1 MKAMRM
7 SFFRRRKRSHVA
19 ALAVAL
25 LVFGTLAWTQRSA
38 ITGWIGARPFRESL
52 PPAQPVEVFSS
63 PTGQTGAAATLP
75 GIAPPP
81 ARTSKTQ
88 AVVPPSP
95 AGSMNLAVPFVSQA
109 PFKNWDQP
117 YQDACE
123 EATIIMIERYL
134 RGRPLTPAEMD
145 QEILRMVAFQ
155 ESRYGFYRDSN
166 AAETARLAEEYYPH
180 LSARVVYDVTSDDIR
195 AALVR
200 GTPVLVLVDGRRLGN
215 PFYTAPGPERHT
227 LVIKGVKGDKFITHD
242 PGTRRGADF
251 VYPISTVMNA
261 MVDYDG
267 GTPGTGKR
275 TMILLTVPSPG

>member
-1 MKAMRM
+1 MRM
-7 SFFRRRKRSHVA
+7 SFFRRRKRSRVA

-25 LVFGTLAWTQRSA
+25 LVFGTLAWAQRSA
-38 ITGWIGARPFRESL
+38 ITGWIVARPFRESL
-52 PPAQPVEVFSS
+52 PKAESKEDFSS
-63 PTGQTGAAATLP
+63 PAEHGGDTAVPFGTSTPAGGSRAPTV
-75 GIAPPP
+75 APPSR
-81 ARTSKTQ
+81 AT
-88 AVVPPSP
+88 
-95 AGSMNLAVPFVSQA
+95 GINLAVPFAPQA
-109 PFKNWDQP
+109 PFGNWDQP

-180 LSARVVYDVTSDDIR
+180 LSARVIYDVTADDIR
-195 AALVR
+195 SALAR
-200 GTPVLVLVDGRRLGN
+200 GTPVLLLVDGRRLGN
-215 PFYTAPGPERHT
+215 PFYTSPGPERHT

-275 TMILLTVPSPG
+275 TMILLTLP